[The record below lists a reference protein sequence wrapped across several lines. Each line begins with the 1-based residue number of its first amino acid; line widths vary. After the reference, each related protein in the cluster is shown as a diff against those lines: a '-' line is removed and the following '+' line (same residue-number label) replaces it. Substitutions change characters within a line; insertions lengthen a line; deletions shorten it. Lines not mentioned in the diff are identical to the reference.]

1 MKKFSSTIA
10 NKVFFLLS
18 ELAEI
23 GFDQIL
29 PFMLGGD
36 FNLSRFPSEKNKEL
50 EINRQN
56 DVFNYVINLYE
67 LRELVMIGGTFM
79 WWNNHKEPTLE
90 KLDRV
95 LVLKSWENFFPMA
108 MVQKVVRDHSDHN
121 PLILNLNNEHVKPST
136 IFRDELVWEK
146 EEDFIDGV

>member
-1 MKKFSSTIA
+1 MGVSCSLWGLIKRLTKI
-10 NKVFFLLS
+10 FLLS

-95 LVLKSWENFFPMA
+95 LVLKSWDKFFLCRWC
-108 MVQKVVRDHSDHN
+108 KR
-121 PLILNLNNEHVKPST
+121 
-136 IFRDELVWEK
+136 
-146 EEDFIDGV
+146 